1 LGQTGAQGV
10 NLKTGS
16 RSHAGDPQNCV
27 RPALTIT
34 NGRWTM
40 SNYEYEDDDDDF
52 TQESGND
59 LVKQLRKAAK
69 QKDKELAELRAQF
82 EGVSKAQRE
91 RNIKDVLESR
101 GVNSKIAKFIP
112 SDLDPTEES
121 LSKWLDD
128 NGDVFGFATESNQP
142 VVDPAQAAAYKKMNS
157 VTEQGLTPDASDDI
171 MRKLMSANS
180 KEELDDI
187 IRQSGL

>member
-1 LGQTGAQGV
+1 
-10 NLKTGS
+10 
-16 RSHAGDPQNCV
+16 
-27 RPALTIT
+27 
-34 NGRWTM
+34 M
-40 SNYEYEDDDDDF
+40 SNYEYEDDDDDI
-52 TQESGND
+52 TTSDNGND

-82 EGVSKAQRE
+82 GEVSKAQRE

-142 VVDPAQAAAYKKMNS
+142 VVDPAQAAAYKRMNN
-157 VTEQGLTPDASDDI
+157 VTEQGITPDASDDI
-171 MRKLMSANS
+171 MRRLMNASS

>member
-1 LGQTGAQGV
+1 
-10 NLKTGS
+10 
-16 RSHAGDPQNCV
+16 
-27 RPALTIT
+27 
-34 NGRWTM
+34 M
-40 SNYEYEDDDDDF
+40 SNYEYEDDDDDI
-52 TQESGND
+52 TTSDSGND

-69 QKDKELAELRAQF
+69 QKDKELQELRAQF

-128 NGDVFGFATESNQP
+128 NGDVFGFATESNQS

>member
-1 LGQTGAQGV
+1 
-10 NLKTGS
+10 
-16 RSHAGDPQNCV
+16 
-27 RPALTIT
+27 
-34 NGRWTM
+34 M

-52 TQESGND
+52 TQESSND

-128 NGDVFGFATESNQP
+128 NGDVFGFSTESNQP

-157 VTEQGLTPDASDDI
+157 VTEQGLTPDATDDI

-180 KEELDDI
+180 KEELDEV

>member
-1 LGQTGAQGV
+1 M
-10 NLKTGS
+10 
-16 RSHAGDPQNCV
+16 
-27 RPALTIT
+27 

-40 SNYEYEDDDDDF
+40 SNYEYEDDEDDVTTTD
-52 TQESGND
+52 TSND
-59 LVKQLRKAAK
+59 LVKQLRKATK

-91 RNIKDVLESR
+91 RSIKDVLESR

-128 NGDVFGFATESNQP
+128 NGDVFGFQATESNQS
-142 VVDPAQAAAYKKMNS
+142 VVDPAQAAAYKKMNGI
-157 VTEQGLTPDASDDI
+157 TEQGLTPDSSEDL

-180 KEELDDI
+180 KEDLDEI

>member
-1 LGQTGAQGV
+1 
-10 NLKTGS
+10 
-16 RSHAGDPQNCV
+16 
-27 RPALTIT
+27 
-34 NGRWTM
+34 M
-40 SNYEYEDDDDDF
+40 SNYEYEDEDDDF

-82 EGVSKAQRE
+82 GEVSKAQRE
-91 RNIKDVLESR
+91 RSIKDVLESR

-128 NGDVFGFATESNQP
+128 NGDVFGFSTESNQP
-142 VVDPAQAAAYKKMNS
+142 VVDPAQAAAYKKMNN
-157 VTEQGLTPDASDDI
+157 VTEQGLTPDATDDI

-180 KEELDDI
+180 KEELDEV

>member
-1 LGQTGAQGV
+1 
-10 NLKTGS
+10 
-16 RSHAGDPQNCV
+16 
-27 RPALTIT
+27 
-34 NGRWTM
+34 M
-40 SNYEYEDDDDDF
+40 SNYEYEDDDDDV
-52 TQESGND
+52 TTMDTSND
-59 LVKQLRKAAK
+59 LVKQLRKANK
-69 QKDKELAELRAQF
+69 QKEKELADLKAQF
-82 EGVSKAQRE
+82 GEISKAQRE
-91 RNIKDVLESR
+91 RSIKDVLESR

-128 NGDVFGFATESNQP
+128 NGDVFGFQTTESNQP

-157 VTEQGLTPDASDDI
+157 VTEQGLTPDATDDI
-171 MRKLMSANS
+171 MRKLMNANS

>member
-1 LGQTGAQGV
+1 
-10 NLKTGS
+10 
-16 RSHAGDPQNCV
+16 
-27 RPALTIT
+27 
-34 NGRWTM
+34 M
-40 SNYEYEDDDDDF
+40 SNFEYEDDEDEVT
-52 TQESGND
+52 TQDASGND

-82 EGVSKAQRE
+82 GEVAKAQRE
-91 RNIKDVLESR
+91 RSIKDVLESR

-112 SDLDPTEES
+112 SDVDSTEES

-128 NGDVFGFATESNQP
+128 NGDVFGFTATDSNQS
-142 VVDPAQAAAYKKMNS
+142 VVDPADAAAYKKMNS
-157 VTEQGLTPDASDDI
+157 ATDQGLTPDASDDI
-171 MRKLMSANS
+171 LRKLMSANS